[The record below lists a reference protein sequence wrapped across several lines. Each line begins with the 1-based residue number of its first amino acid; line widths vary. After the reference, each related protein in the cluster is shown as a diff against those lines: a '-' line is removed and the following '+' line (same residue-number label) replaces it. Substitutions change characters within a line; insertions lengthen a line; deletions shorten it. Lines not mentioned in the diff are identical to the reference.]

1 MNTTNTETSSTSE
14 QAVSALTHALAQNA
28 RNYFEGYGRHN
39 LAGLQQL
46 ARFDGWQ
53 RLAQQEIERRA
64 YSLLQAFGPELL
76 QAIAQGSLRIGEIAG
91 EVAEEIARQAK

>member
-1 MNTTNTETSSTSE
+1 MNSPTSNNE
-14 QAVSALTHALAQNA
+14 LASNA

-39 LAGLQQL
+39 LPGLQQL

-76 QAIAQGSLRIGEIAG
+76 DAIARGQLRIEQ
-91 EVAEEIARQAK
+91 VAADVANELSGSAL